1 LIVLVPRGHD
11 DKDVNIA
18 IGMRRAIGVRTK
30 QNDFVRLKSV
40 SDPAREAADHLKRYI
55 RPAVA
60 PLRRLRQSVL
70 ASHAKIIPRM
80 AARERI
86 SHRMLPGQE

>member
-1 LIVLVPRGHD
+1 MEILGSAHDEIHRERRRHGQANTNRLIVLVPRGHD
-11 DKDVNIA
+11 DKNVHIA

-30 QNDFVRLKSV
+30 QNDFVRLKLL

-60 PLRRLRQSVL
+60 ALRRLR
-70 ASHAKIIPRM
+70 
-80 AARERI
+80 
-86 SHRMLPGQE
+86 